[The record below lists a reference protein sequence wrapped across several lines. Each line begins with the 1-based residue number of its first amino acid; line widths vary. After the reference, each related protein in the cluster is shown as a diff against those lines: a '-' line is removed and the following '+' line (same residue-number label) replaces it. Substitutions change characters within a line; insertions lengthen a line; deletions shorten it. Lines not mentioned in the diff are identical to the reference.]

1 MLSSVRYSF
10 FIVAAIPL
18 FRSVSGDAACYYPNG
33 DLSPDDVPCNSSA
46 EASVCCG
53 RGWMCLSNG
62 VCMLSQDSTVGS
74 ISGAHV
80 GSTYRASCT
89 DRSWNSTKCPSFCKT
104 SPWKLDVYQAISS
117 CGEHS
122 WCCQNKSTNEIYC
135 CNLKNQTFNLDDIQ
149 EKSIQISLTGDPLS
163 YSTLSNS
170 TTISNST
177 GIHSASTGFSSRI
190 IALSIGLGVPFVLT
204 LIICFLL
211 LVRAHQAASAH
222 KQNELDHKHW
232 KSLSG
237 LAEMNGDGGAA
248 EMSGHQKFE
257 LHGGEMPVE
266 VPA

>member
-1 MLSSVRYSF
+1 MLARPIALAAPIGLGIQPSVLLSAKVCILQFYQEHVPF
-10 FIVAAIPL
+10 HL
-18 FRSVSGDAACYYPNG
+18 FSGIC
-33 DLSPDDVPCNSSA
+33 SWS
-46 EASVCCG
+46 G
-53 RGWMCLSNG
+53 RW
-62 VCMLSQDSTVGS
+62 
-74 ISGAHV
+74 IA
-80 GSTYRASCT
+80 
-89 DRSWNSTKCPSFCKT
+89 